1 MSFFGGTSGAPS
13 FSFGAPAAST
23 ATSTGAPAPSLFG
36 STTTAPGTGLFGAP
50 PSAAPA
56 AGGSSLFGQPPAG
69 STAPAPGA
77 GGGLF
82 GGGASASTAPKPA
95 FSFGAPAAA
104 ASTGG
109 GGGGLFGSMTAATP
123 AAGAGAGMGTTGSLF
138 GGGAGAGGGL
148 FGAAKPAQPAGQAG
162 GLFGASTTGQGAQAG
177 GGGLFGAST
186 AAAGT
191 TGAPAFGASTAQSAA
206 GSSTAI
212 TKNTKFQDL
221 PDSARNVVEEID
233 NFIRQQSQLADEL
246 TKKNLGSEI
255 VQTQRLYEQYSA
267 EATSVTSLLQT
278 DSRLLASLRAEL
290 EQTLADLHK
299 TTALIEGYK
308 NPQGPKA
315 AEAKQVAG
323 FPYEFFR
330 RKAEE
335 MRERVARYKGTM
347 EQIASLVN
355 SPAPALS
362 PAAIAP
368 TLKAQHASLV
378 SLASAVSALDLELKA
393 LKDEYRAIWRE
404 KTGRGVDPFRINGA
418 GAGGAKGLE
427 VGMRGVE
434 IR

>member
-1 MSFFGGTSGAPS
+1 MPRA
-13 FSFGAPAAST
+13 
-23 ATSTGAPAPSLFG
+23 
-36 STTTAPGTGLFGAP
+36 
-50 PSAAPA
+50 
-56 AGGSSLFGQPPAG
+56 SSLE
-69 STAPAPGA
+69 
-77 GGGLF
+77 
-82 GGGASASTAPKPA
+82 A
-95 FSFGAPAAA
+95 F
-104 ASTGG
+104 
-109 GGGGLFGSMTAATP
+109 
-123 AAGAGAGMGTTGSLF
+123 
-138 GGGAGAGGGL
+138 
-148 FGAAKPAQPAGQAG
+148 
-162 GLFGASTTGQGAQAG
+162 
-177 GGGLFGAST
+177 
-186 AAAGT
+186 
-191 TGAPAFGASTAQSAA
+191 APAFGASTAQPAA

-267 EATSVTSLLQT
+267 VRLLALPFTHPHLRSLYLPILQEATSVTSLLQT

>member
-1 MSFFGGTSGAPS
+1 MSLFGGTSGAPS

-23 ATSTGAPAPSLFG
+23 APSTSAPAPSLFG
-36 STTTAPGTGLFGAP
+36 TTTTTPGTTGLFGAQ
-50 PSAAPA
+50 AQAQPA
-56 AGGSSLFGQPPAG
+56 AGGSSLFGQPPA
-69 STAPAPGA
+69 PAAGA

-82 GGGASASTAPKPA
+82 GGGAASTTPKPA
-95 FSFGAPAAA
+95 FSFGAPAPAA
-104 ASTGG
+104 APG
-109 GGGGLFGSMTAATP
+109 GGGGLFGSTTATP
-123 AAGAGAGMGTTGSLF
+123 GGAAAGTGSLF
-138 GGGAGAGGGL
+138 GGGATGGL
-148 FGAAKPAQPAGQAG
+148 FGAAKPATAAQPAGQAG
-162 GLFGASTTGQGAQAG
+162 GLFGASTGQGAPAG
-177 GGGLFGAST
+177 GGGLFGASST

-191 TGAPAFGASTAQSAA
+191 SAPAFGASTAQPAA

-233 NFIRQQSQLADEL
+233 NFIRQQTQLADEL
-246 TKKNLGSEI
+246 TKKDLGSEI

-290 EQTLADLHK
+290 EQSLADLHK

-347 EQIASLVN
+347 EQIAALVN
-355 SPAPALS
+355 SPTPALS

-404 KTGRGVDPFRINGA
+404 KTGRGVDPFRINGP
-418 GAGGAKGLE
+418 GVGGAKGLDM
-427 VGMRGVE
+427 GMRGVE